1 MMFPNKIGQELTHY
15 PHVFPN
21 FSIFLFL
28 VKRRRFIVMLCF
40 SLFLYTPKPY
50 QIQRMLRI
58 QVNIL
63 CLFFSFGI
71 FVSFFLVSNFDF
83 SLQPVLSWSYFIYF
97 IFNLISYFITSSLLK
112 VAHVFF
118 SRSNECVNFSFVP
131 SFALLIFA
139 STATTIAALVF
150 LRSSQRRCSV
160 KKRVFLEISQN
171 SDKNTCAKLGFLINL
186 EAEDCSFIKK

>member
-1 MMFPNKIGQELTHY
+1 MPSHVRKKELSCKKKVVRLMSVESSMGKRNSHIMKGLKMMFPNKIGQELTHY

-83 SLQPVLSWSYFIYF
+83 SL
-97 IFNLISYFITSSLLK
+97 
-112 VAHVFF
+112 
-118 SRSNECVNFSFVP
+118 
-131 SFALLIFA
+131 
-139 STATTIAALVF
+139 
-150 LRSSQRRCSV
+150 
-160 KKRVFLEISQN
+160 
-171 SDKNTCAKLGFLINL
+171 
-186 EAEDCSFIKK
+186 